1 VAAGCSVP
9 AQAVKFVNCAGL
21 VLIESAEKEKFCL
34 ESDKY
39 QFFAAFLHFLLRCA
53 GTLFIV
59 SRVCGPGSGLHEG
72 SNDNER

>member
-21 VLIESAEKEKFCL
+21 VLIESAEREKFYI
-34 ESDKY
+34 EIDKY

-53 GTLFIV
+53 ETLFIV
-59 SRVCGPGSGLHEG
+59 SPVRGPGSGLHAG